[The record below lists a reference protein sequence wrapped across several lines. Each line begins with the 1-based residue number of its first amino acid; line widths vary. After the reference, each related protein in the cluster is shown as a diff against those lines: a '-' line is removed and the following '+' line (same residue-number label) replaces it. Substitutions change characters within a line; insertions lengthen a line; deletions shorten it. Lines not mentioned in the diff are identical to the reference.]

1 MNRRHLPRRRFDDT
15 VLAALDILIIAG
27 GAVGLYHW
35 LAFAEMAP
43 PTTMTR
49 MVADGA
55 PQATASRCV
64 GGAQIAA
71 ASPHV
76 DN

>member
-15 VLAALDILIIAG
+15 VLAALNILVIAG
-27 GAVGLYHW
+27 GAAGLYHW
-35 LAFAEMAP
+35 LTFAEMAP
-43 PTTMTR
+43 PTMLCTL
-49 MVADGA
+49 ADAA
-55 PQATASRCV
+55 PQTTAVNCV